1 MSERTSGQ
9 GMETITLQIEKL
21 NCSCEANMVEKKL
34 GALEGVKSYD
44 VNAVSGQVRVTY
56 DASLVSVQ
64 DIIRS
69 VAETGLN
76 ASLVKDHKR
85 RSSWWK
91 EKQQLAL
98 YGCGIITLIAFVAGF
113 LGAPA
118 LLTNALF
125 VVAVLVGVFYPA
137 RKALIALANLTP
149 TIHLLML
156 IGSGGAMLLGMWSEA
171 AILIF
176 VYSLGDVLESYAV
189 DRARGAIR
197 SLVAL
202 MPKEALVRKNG
213 REVVLRTEDISVGD
227 VVVVRP
233 GERIPVD
240 GEVVRGS
247 SYVDQAAVTGE
258 SIPVH
263 KKPGTDVFAG
273 TINQNGS
280 MEVRV
285 SKQASETMLSKIIC
299 SVEEAQ
305 AKKTSYQRFSDN
317 FAKYYTPVMFVL
329 GALVAIVPPLFFGT
343 EWQPFIY
350 RGLVVFVVSCSCGL
364 ALSVPVAV
372 VAAMANAARNGT
384 VFKGGAY
391 LEVVDKVKAIAFDK
405 TGTLTIGRPEV
416 TDVSTFNGM
425 TEKELLD
432 LAGGIESRSGHP
444 IAAAIVRKARE
455 SDAFSGLSVDD
466 FQETSGRGVAA
477 TVRGQQYVVGN
488 IRLQEERGVTL
499 EQARDTIARLENEGK
514 TIVVVSAAGRLIG
527 LLAIAD
533 KVRPGAK
540 EALQR
545 LKDAGIRTV
554 MLTGDNERSAKAIAL
569 QAGVDEY
576 YAQLLPIDKVEV
588 IKKLKEKYGSV
599 AMVGDGIN
607 DAPAMAV
614 SNVGI
619 AMGAAGSDI
628 AIEAGDVV
636 LMSDDLSR
644 IGYLRELSS
653 KAVGNIKV
661 NIVVSLINVAFMVCA
676 ALFGLL
682 GLVTGLLLNEASAL
696 IVIINALLL
705 LNWRSKAETGTT
717 MVVNENIPAPVISVK
732 PEIGLNLPVVANE
745 GASCSCAG
753 ETAEKTA
760 PVLTANETKVSGLM
774 LPVIKEGASCC
785 SSGETTSDN
794 RASTLITAEK
804 VPGIGLKLAVFKEE
818 GSCCSGEG
826 KATGKSPAHVFDEI
840 ISAEGLTTATF
851 AIEGLSCSCEGEIIE
866 KRMKSLKGVKKFSL
880 NTITKQMMLAY
891 DPGLLSIPDIEKAAS
906 KAGVKA
912 ILLKQK

>member
-1 MSERTSGQ
+1 MSEHTLGQ
-9 GMETITLQIEKL
+9 GTETVTLQVDKM
-21 NCSCEANMVEKKL
+21 NCSCEASLVEKKL
-34 GALEGVKSYD
+34 GALSGIKSYD
-44 VNAVSGQVRVTY
+44 VNTISKQVRVTY
-56 DASLVSVQ
+56 DSSLVSVQ

-69 VAETGLN
+69 VSETGLN
-76 ASLVKDHKR
+76 ASLVKDQKR

-98 YGCGIITLIAFVAGF
+98 YGCGIITLIAFIVGF
-113 LGAPA
+113 LGAPP
-118 LLTNALF
+118 LLSNALY
-125 VVAVLVGVFYPA
+125 VLAVLVGVFYPA

-156 IGSGGAMLLGMWSEA
+156 IGSCGAMLLGMWSEA

-189 DRARGAIR
+189 DKARGAIR

-213 REVVLRTEDISVGD
+213 REVVLPTEDISVGD

-240 GEVVRGS
+240 GEVTRGS

-273 TINQNGS
+273 TINQNGAL
-280 MEVRV
+280 EVRV
-285 SKQASETMLSKIIC
+285 SKPASETMLSKIIC

-317 FAKYYTPVMFVL
+317 FARYYTPVMFVL
-329 GALVAIVPPLFFGT
+329 GVLVATIPPLFFGAD
-343 EWQPFIY
+343 WQTFIY

-416 TDVSTFNGM
+416 TDIRTFNGV

-432 LAGGIESRSGHP
+432 FAGGIESRSGHP
-444 IAAAIVRKARE
+444 VAAAIVRKARE
-455 SDAFSGLSVDD
+455 SDAFSGLPVDD

-477 TVRGQQYVVGN
+477 VVHGQQYVVGN
-488 IRLQEERGVTL
+488 ARLQVERGVSVEL
-499 EQARDTIARLENEGK
+499 ARDMIISLENEGK
-514 TIVVVSAAGRLIG
+514 TIVVVSKAGHLIG

-540 EALQR
+540 ESLQR

-554 MLTGDNERSAKAIAL
+554 MLTGDNERSAKAIA
-569 QAGVDEY
+569 QQVGVDEY
-576 YAQLLPIDKVEV
+576 YAQLLPTEKVDV

-619 AMGAAGSDI
+619 AMGAAGTDI

-661 NIVVSLINVAFMVCA
+661 NIVVSLINVAFMVVA
-676 ALFGLL
+676 ALIGLL

-705 LNWRSKAETGTT
+705 LNWKSKAETPSTP
-717 MVVNENIPAPVISVK
+717 VPEENLPAPVITVK
-732 PEIGLNLPVVANE
+732 PEMGLNLPIIAND
-745 GASCSCAG
+745 GACCSCGG
-753 ETAEKTA
+753 EVTEKVA
-760 PVLTANETKVSGLM
+760 PILTASEMKAPGGLM
-774 LPVIKEGASCC
+774 LPVIKEEAPCC
-785 SSGETTSDN
+785 CGGETTERQSS
-794 RASTLITAEK
+794 APIATEK
-804 VPGIGLKLAVFKEE
+804 VPEMGLKLPIIKEE
-818 GSCCSGEG
+818 GSCCCGGETTEKIPAPVIDG
-826 KATGKSPAHVFDEI
+826 MKSEV
-840 ISAEGLTTATF
+840 GLTSATF
-851 AIEGLSCSCEGEIIE
+851 AIDGMSCSCEGEMIE
-866 KRMKSLKGVKKFSL
+866 KRMKTLKGIKKFSL
-880 NTITKQMMLAY
+880 NPITKQMMLVY
-891 DPGLLSIPDIEKAAS
+891 EPGSLSISEIEKAAS
-906 KAGVKA
+906 KAGVKV

>member
-1 MSERTSGQ
+1 MSR
-9 GMETITLQIEKL
+9 
-21 NCSCEANMVEKKL
+21 KKL

-44 VNAVSGQVRVTY
+44 VNTVSRQVRVTY
-56 DASLVSVQ
+56 DSSRVTVQ

-69 VAETGLN
+69 VSETGLN

-98 YGCGIITLIAFVAGF
+98 YGCTIITLIAFIAGF
-113 LGAPA
+113 LGAPS
-118 LLTNALF
+118 LFTNALF
-125 VVAVLVGVFYPA
+125 VLAVLVGVFYPA

-171 AILIF
+171 AILIL

-189 DRARGAIR
+189 DKARGAIR

-213 REVVLRTEDISVGD
+213 REVVLPTEDISVGD

-240 GEVVRGS
+240 GEVTRGS

-263 KKPGTDVFAG
+263 KKPGVEIFAG
-273 TINQNGS
+273 TINQNGAL
-280 MEVRV
+280 EVRV
-285 SKQASETMLSKIIC
+285 SKPASETMLSKIIC

-329 GALVAIVPPLFFGT
+329 GVVVATVPPLFFGA
-343 EWQPFIY
+343 EWQTFIY

-416 TDVSTFNGM
+416 TDVHTFNGV

-444 IAAAIVRKARE
+444 VAAAIVRKARE
-455 SDAFSGLSVDD
+455 SGAFSGLQVDD

-477 TVRGQQYVVGN
+477 TVRGQQYIVGN
-488 IRLQEERGVTL
+488 ARLQQEQGVSL
-499 EQARDTIARLENEGK
+499 EQDKDIIARLENEGK
-514 TIVVVSAAGRLIG
+514 TIVLVSASGRLIG

-545 LKDAGIRTV
+545 LKDAGIKTV

-576 YAQLLPIDKVEV
+576 YAQLLPTDKVEV
-588 IKKLKEKYGSV
+588 IKKLKDKYGSV

-636 LMSDDLSR
+636 LMSDDLSK

-653 KAVGNIKV
+653 KTVRNIKV
-661 NIVVSLINVAFMVCA
+661 NIVVSLVNIAFMVLA
-676 ALFGLL
+676 ALIGLL

-705 LNWRSKAETGTT
+705 LNWRSKAETRTVAT
-717 MVVNENIPAPVISVK
+717 AEEKVPAPVIIK
-732 PEIGLNLPVVANE
+732 PEIGLNLPVTANE
-745 GASCSCAG
+745 GLCCSCAG
-753 ETAEKTA
+753 ETAEKTG
-760 PVLTANETKVSGLM
+760 PVLTANETKVPGQL
-774 LPVIKEGASCC
+774 LPVIKESSCC
-785 SSGETTSDN
+785 PSGEGTPDN
-794 RASTLITAEK
+794 RASTSTAVEK
-804 VPGIGLKLAVFKEE
+804 VPGIGLKLAVIKEE
-818 GSCCSGEG
+818 GSCCSCEG
-826 KATGKSPAHVFDEI
+826 NATEKSPAPAIDEI
-840 ISAEGLTTATF
+840 KTGEGLTTATF

-866 KRMKSLKGVKKFSL
+866 KRMKSLKGIRMFSL

-891 DPGLLSIPDIEKAAS
+891 EPGSLSIPDIEKAAS
-906 KAGVKA
+906 KAGVKV
-912 ILLKQK
+912 ILLRQK